1 MSLILGMG
9 AWVFLAWILTIIA
22 AIVCIVYGIYHEL
35 IKKTSDEE
43 ELIAELF
50 IRRFSQSSKTKK
62 KGEK

>member
-9 AWVFLAWILTIIA
+9 TWVFLAWILTIIA

-43 ELIAELF
+43 ELKKKEKNK
-50 IRRFSQSSKTKK
+50 SKKSSKTKK